1 MNQGESERRW
11 RTGGA
16 GSCWL
21 RLDPA
26 SLYQA
31 LFGAIGE
38 EAARRA
44 CIRPIPGANRSRG
57 AFCPGQEPDM
67 HISIAII
74 PPGGALREKPGVLP
88 GRGDK

>member
-11 RTGGA
+11 RTHGA
-16 GSCWL
+16 DSCWP

-31 LFGAIGE
+31 LFDAIGE

-44 CIRPIPGANRSRG
+44 CISPIPEANRNRG
-57 AFCPGQEPDM
+57 TFRPGQEPDM
-67 HISIAII
+67 HISIAVKVARAAYAEI
-74 PPGGALREKPGVLP
+74 GVEI
-88 GRGDK
+88 